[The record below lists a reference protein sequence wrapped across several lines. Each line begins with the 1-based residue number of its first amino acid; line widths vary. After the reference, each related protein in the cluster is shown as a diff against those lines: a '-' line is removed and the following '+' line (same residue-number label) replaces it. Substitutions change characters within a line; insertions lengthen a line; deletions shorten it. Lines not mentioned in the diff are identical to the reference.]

1 MKHSFIISIAYI
13 VRMNQ
18 VLVQTRDGHDNSQK
32 IEYYKDYQQSK
43 NKSMLEI
50 FWNTRFVKSYTIRSL
65 KY

>member
-50 FWNTRFVKSYTIRSL
+50 VG
-65 KY
+65 